1 MWVGWIDL
9 MINCPVMRMC
19 RAEMGNTGMRVNTR
33 MATKFILINVY
44 DFNLKEEKFTCKLL
58 IKS

>member
-1 MWVGWIDL
+1 
-9 MINCPVMRMC
+9 MINCPVMQMC